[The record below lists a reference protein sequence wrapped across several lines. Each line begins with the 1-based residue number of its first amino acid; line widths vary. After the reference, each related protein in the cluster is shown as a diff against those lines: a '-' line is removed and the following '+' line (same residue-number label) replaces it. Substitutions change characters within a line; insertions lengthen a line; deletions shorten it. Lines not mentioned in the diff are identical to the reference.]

1 MQEIIIQVMNQFGY
15 FGVAFLIMIENIFPP
30 IPSEVILTFGGFMTT
45 YSELGIIGMI
55 IAATIGSVLGAL
67 ILYFVGRLLRVERL
81 EKLVSGRLGK
91 VLRLKPEDITKAE
104 KWFLKRGYATIF
116 FCRFIPLIR
125 SLISIPAGSAKMKL
139 PSFLILTTL
148 GTLIWNIVLV
158 CLGAALGDNWEMI
171 AGILDSYS
179 SVVVVILGFIFILAI
194 LIFVK
199 KRFFP
204 KNKNYSSDTEK

>member
-1 MQEIIIQVMNQFGY
+1 
-15 FGVAFLIMIENIFPP
+15 
-30 IPSEVILTFGGFMTT
+30 
-45 YSELGIIGMI
+45 MI

-67 ILYFVGRLLRVERL
+67 ILYFVGRLLSVERL
-81 EKLVSGRLGK
+81 ERLVSGRLGK

-125 SLISIPAGSAKMKL
+125 SLISVPAGSAKMKL

-158 CLGAALGDNWEMI
+158 SLGAALGDNWEMI

-179 SVVVVILGFIFILAI
+179 SVVVAILGVIFILG
-194 LIFVK
+194 LLLFVK

-204 KNKNYSSDTEK
+204 KNKNYSPDSEK